1 VNDTF
6 NFDVANES
14 DAIAIG
20 EDTNREQ
27 TENTENVYLH
37 LDDNTRENNTAYEK
51 INPRQQN

>member
-6 NFDVANES
+6 YFGVANES

-20 EDTNREQ
+20 VNTNGEQ
-27 TENTENVYLH
+27 TENTENVYLQ

-51 INPRQQN
+51 INHSQQN